1 MGLDGQQITHQ
12 SYLKIL
18 ERNYDPYTV
27 KKEFK
32 EFFFLAFELNI
43 SYIFTEL
50 FVLRDFKIV
59 DIKWPRPNRNK
70 NRNRRSRTDRTVMTY
85 YYKYKRKTC
94 Q

>member
-1 MGLDGQQITHQ
+1 MRLDGQQITHQ

-43 SYIFTEL
+43 FLYL
-50 FVLRDFKIV
+50 YRAVRFKGF
-59 DIKWPRPNRNK
+59 
-70 NRNRRSRTDRTVMTY
+70 
-85 YYKYKRKTC
+85 
-94 Q
+94 